1 MPERDLK
8 ICDSTRFDIDHIVEG
23 HKKVF
28 DLRSGTFHVVILN
41 NAGEIFTGGSTDCF
55 ETTGNEYYGFKKL
68 VTSYICSSIECSER
82 AVFMGTR
89 EGELVLYNFKHYTGK
104 VLNKIQEE
112 ISSITHY
119 RYAQTAFLS
128 IRGDIFLRQDNKFSQ
143 VKADN
148 AVSYAV
154 GRTEE
159 HLILVPIEKRFVCDH
174 FVLMK
179 QVRNELKLCDV
190 EIKQ

>member
-1 MPERDLK
+1 
-8 ICDSTRFDIDHIVEG
+8 
-23 HKKVF
+23 
-28 DLRSGTFHVVILN
+28 
-41 NAGEIFTGGSTDCF
+41 
-55 ETTGNEYYGFKKL
+55 
-68 VTSYICSSIECSER
+68 
-82 AVFMGTR
+82 
-89 EGELVLYNFKHYTGK
+89 
-104 VLNKIQEE
+104 
-112 ISSITHY
+112 
-119 RYAQTAFLS
+119 
-128 IRGDIFLRQDNKFSQ
+128 LRQDNKFSQ